1 MVRVRDGGVEL
12 GPTALL
18 SVANSWECS
27 AAARAAVVLPDAR
40 MLHASC
46 GMEPRSAALPLVAEK
61 EQLRNRPLPRQRL
74 VARRRRAAGPAE
86 DQGVLAVR
94 GLVEH
99 IASVRAGDP
108 VWIEPLDS
116 VEHVT
121 DPSWAKMPDLSVE
134 AAHLRAE
141 VLASHPEAGRRAGS
155 EVQWE
160 EALRRLLEHHHRV
173 PIGGR
178 AGSRGRAA
186 CACRGSTTSPS
197 RCPSTAPDTPPA
209 AQVQVRAEGAA
220 GEHRVE
226 RGFEEAVSLG
236 APQAHRPLGER
247 HRAEELDTAQLRRGP
262 VKSSRG
268 ANQQRRPRAVPRRS
282 SSRPA
287 GCTRSGPNTRGCAEP
302 RTLA

>member
-1 MVRVRDGGVEL
+1 MAGLSWGRRPFSASRTRGSVLLQRGRLWCCRMRGCCTRPVGWSPGAPRCRSSRRRSSCETGRCLGNDWWRGGA
-12 GPTALL
+12 G
-18 SVANSWECS
+18 
-27 AAARAAVVLPDAR
+27 
-40 MLHASC
+40 
-46 GMEPRSAALPLVAEK
+46 
-61 EQLRNRPLPRQRL
+61 
-74 VARRRRAAGPAE
+74 RRRAAGPAE

-108 VWIEPLDS
+108 VSIEPLDA

-226 RGFEEAVSLG
+226 RGFEEAVSLA

-262 VKSSRG
+262 GGSSRG